1 MSRLTNSLG
10 IIADDLTG
18 ACDTALQFFNAG
30 LETAVLVEHQ
40 SWKEEKTFANWTW
53 VINTD
58 SRHLDS
64 YDAVARVK
72 KLTHF
77 MVEKLGVDAIY
88 KKLDSTFRGHIA
100 QECLGVLD
108 ELRWQACLVAPA
120 YPEQDRQTIGGYQ
133 IVAGLPLEQ
142 TDAARDP
149 LCPVHQSYL
158 PDILS
163 EQSSPNIVGY
173 LPLSLVIDGA
183 GPIRQKLME
192 LLAERKKLIL
202 ADACSD
208 IDLEQIALAINALPN
223 DMRVLPCGSAG
234 LAKAMTK
241 KLQQRRERL
250 QNDMFDE
257 DMVQPQAVQLPHRPI
272 LMMIGSMSS
281 VSRIQIETLLAHS
294 KDYGLKGNIHHLPL
308 THSQIFK
315 ETPIFPLIEEAI
327 VLLNAGQNVL
337 LTTSYPAQVT
347 EECQAYATQQGLSPL
362 DMAQKINRLFS
373 EMALQITT
381 DCPTHLVLSGGE
393 TANAVCKAIGSQYLK
408 LMGEV
413 ETSITLCHDQLER
426 YIVTKSGGFG
436 ERTTLLNILK
446 TLEEMSEP

>member
-1 MSRLTNSLG
+1 MSRLNNSLG

-30 LETAVLVEHQ
+30 LETAVLVDHQ
-40 SWKEEKTFANWTW
+40 SWKEDRNTADWTW
-53 VINTD
+53 VVNTD

-64 YDAVARVK
+64 YDAEARVK

-77 MVEKLGVDAIY
+77 MIEKLGVDSIY
-88 KKLDSTFRGHIA
+88 KKLDSTFRGHVA

-108 ELRWQACLVAPA
+108 EIRWQACVIAPA
-120 YPEQDRQTIGGYQ
+120 YPEQERQTIGGYQ
-133 IVAGLPLEQ
+133 IVAGLPLQQ

-149 LCPVHQSYL
+149 LFPVRQSYL
-158 PDILS
+158 PDILGK
-163 EQSSPNIVGY
+163 QSSPNIVGY

-192 LLAERKKLIL
+192 LLGERKKLIV
-202 ADACSD
+202 ADACTD
-208 IDLEQIALAINALPN
+208 TDLEQIALAINALPS
-223 DMRVLPCGSAG
+223 DMNVLPCGSAG

-250 QNDMFDE
+250 QTEMLEE
-257 DMVQPQAVQLPHRPI
+257 DMLENKINIPNRPV

-294 KDYGLKGNIHHLPL
+294 KDYGLKGGIHHLQL

-315 ETPIFPLIEEAI
+315 ETPIFPLIEQAI
-327 VLLNAGQNVL
+327 MLLNAGQNVL
-337 LTTSYPAQVT
+337 LTTSYPAQVA
-347 EECQAYATQQGLSPL
+347 EECLEYAASKGLSAL
-362 DMAQKINRLFS
+362 DMTQKVNRLFS
-373 EMALQITT
+373 EMALQMTT
-381 DCPTHLVLSGGE
+381 DCHPHLVLSGGE

-413 ETSITLCHDQLER
+413 ETSITLCHDQHKR

-436 ERTTLLNILK
+436 ERTTLLNVLK
-446 TLEEMSEP
+446 TLEDMSQS